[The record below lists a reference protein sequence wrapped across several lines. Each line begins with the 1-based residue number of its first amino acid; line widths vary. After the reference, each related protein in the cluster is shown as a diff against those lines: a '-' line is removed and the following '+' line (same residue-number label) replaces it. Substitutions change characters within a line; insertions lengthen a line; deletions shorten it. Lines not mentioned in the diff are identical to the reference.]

1 MRADRKPVLGLV
13 VWTFVVWLG
22 RIRNIIG
29 DDTLSGSRF
38 AWSLGVAVTFCALA
52 AAALGALRD
61 DEAQMPARLLALVSI
76 GYWMIR
82 GVQIGLAD
90 HSAGFIA
97 VHTVLS
103 LVSVTLGVW
112 VLARQRPTPT

>member
-52 AAALGALRD
+52 AAALAARGAAESRL
-61 DEAQMPARLLALVSI
+61 PARLLAFVSI

-103 LVSVTLGVW
+103 VISITLGVW
-112 VLARQRPTPT
+112 VLTSQRPTPT

>member
-1 MRADRKPVLGLV
+1 MRADRKPVLALV
-13 VWTFVVWLG
+13 VWTFIVWLS
-22 RIRNIIG
+22 RIRNIVA
-29 DDTLSGSRF
+29 DDTLSGFDF

-52 AAALGALRD
+52 AAGLAARGD
-61 DEAQMPARLLALVSI
+61 SESPVPGRLLAFVSI

-103 LVSVTLGVW
+103 VVSITLGVW